1 MSGSLRIHIIA
12 LLGWGIILSL
22 SGICRAQYTLP
33 YDRDTTRTKDT
44 TEIADTTRQQSDTT
58 RAAQE
63 SEEPAAKPPANAEK
77 AVVDLATT
85 WLRRLLYRGKLDVS
99 VIGAYAQYQVTA
111 WGENVGSSGPVEDRL
126 TISYLGTSPFM
137 GKNAEWLQ
145 AAFQTVEEEPKLVEF
160 DLLLPSAPHVA
171 DIYRALY
178 RVNRGETKALDLS
191 LPNQIDYD
199 REDRPAAETAEAL
212 KLYSG
217 TYLCEIF
224 RGAGADGAAVVIYR
238 SDNVK
243 PLCVVRLGYGSEGLT
258 YTGGGDDAEP
268 RFVVP
273 SPR

>member
-1 MSGSLRIHIIA
+1 MNGSLCKHIVA
-12 LLGWGIILSL
+12 LLGWGVLLSL
-22 SGICRAQYTLP
+22 PGVCGAQYTLP
-33 YDRDTTRTKDT
+33 YERDTMRTKDT
-44 TEIADTTRQQSDTT
+44 TEIADTTR
-58 RAAQE
+58 APQE
-63 SEEPAAKPPANAEK
+63 TEEQVAKPPANAEK
-77 AVVDLATT
+77 TVVELATM

-111 WGENVGSSGPVEDRL
+111 WGENVGSFGTVEDRM

-137 GKNAEWLQ
+137 GKKAEWLQ

-160 DLLLPSAPHVA
+160 DLLLGNAPHIA
-171 DIYRALY
+171 DVYRALY
-178 RVNRGETKALDLS
+178 RVNRGETKSLDLN

-199 REDRPAAETAEAL
+199 REDRPAAETTEEL

-217 TYLCEIF
+217 TFVCERF
-224 RGAGADGAAVVIYR
+224 RGAGTEGAEVVIYR
-238 SDNVK
+238 SDAVK

-258 YTGGGDDAEP
+258 YTGGGNDAEP